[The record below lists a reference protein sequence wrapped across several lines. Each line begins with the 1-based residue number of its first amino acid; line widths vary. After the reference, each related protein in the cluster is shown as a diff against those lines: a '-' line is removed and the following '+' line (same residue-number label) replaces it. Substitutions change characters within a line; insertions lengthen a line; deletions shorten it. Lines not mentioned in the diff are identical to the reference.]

1 LNFAP
6 INIIGILM
14 ENTRLL
20 ILPFAGLFIGWITN
34 YLAIKMLFHPRK
46 PVNLGLFTLQG
57 VFPKRQNAL
66 GEKLGKVVATEL
78 ISTEEILAKVSEQT
92 KGDDIRK
99 IMEGK
104 IEAGL
109 GKLLAE
115 IPMASM
121 FVDES
126 LINKAKGLI
135 FEEFE
140 DGLEE
145 WVATLQSKLKEKLD
159 IREIVQEKGSRF
171 SSDKLEEVLFEIL
184 RKEFKFIELAGAV
197 LGFLIGCVQ
206 IAILTV
212 GT

>member
-1 LNFAP
+1 
-6 INIIGILM
+6 M

-78 ISTEEILAKVSEQT
+78 ISTEEILEKVTEQT
-92 KGDDIRK
+92 KGDEIRQ
-99 IMEGK
+99 IMEAK

-109 GKLLAE
+109 GKLLAG

-126 LINKAKGLI
+126 LINKAKSLI
-135 FEEFE
+135 FEEFG

-145 WVATLQSKLKEKLD
+145 WVGTLQSKLKEKLD
-159 IREIVQEKGSRF
+159 IREIVQEKVSRF